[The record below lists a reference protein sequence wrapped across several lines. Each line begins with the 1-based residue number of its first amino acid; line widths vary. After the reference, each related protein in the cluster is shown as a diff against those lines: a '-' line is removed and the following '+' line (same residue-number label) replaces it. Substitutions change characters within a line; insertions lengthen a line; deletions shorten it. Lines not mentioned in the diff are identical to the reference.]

1 MMLRHLPANAALT
14 SDVEPVSATALLLRV
29 MFPEVPLL
37 IATNSARVWLSVRV
51 AVPVYVEAKVPDK
64 ADETSDDE
72 PLRATA

>member
-1 MMLRHLPANAALT
+1 
-14 SDVEPVSATALLLRV
+14 
-29 MFPEVPLL
+29 MFPLVPLL
-37 IATNSARVWLSVRV
+37 IATSSERVWLSVRV